1 MGFAFR
7 VLHTCISQPRET
19 MSTTL
24 LTPIPWHTRFA
35 PSPTGAMHLGNART
49 AILNWL
55 IARKQHGRF
64 SVRLEDTDRQRS
76 SFSSEASILASLDWM
91 HIEPDHPVIRQS
103 TRIARYRETARF
115 LMDQGLAY
123 PCFCTEAELQRDRET
138 AAAKGLPPRYSGT
151 CSSLSPEKIQTKI
164 DQGHPH
170 TIRFRVDQSMED
182 VSFTDL
188 IKREI
193 HIPVQAFGDF
203 VILRSNGWPSYNL
216 AVVVDDLDMDI
227 TLVLRGEDH
236 LTNTA
241 RQILLYKALVK
252 EPPRFAHHGL
262 LVDKD
267 QRKLSKRTGAKSLPE
282 LLATGVHPLAL
293 VHYLAGLS
301 GAVKGK
307 QIVTSLNE
315 LVDRFNPMR
324 LGRGNAVFV
333 IQELEQ
339 LSRTYWHK
347 LDARELFPQ
356 IQGLESLGESWQ
368 QLSPAR
374 QKALASTVQANAN
387 CGHDF
392 VPLLATLV
400 HESVCYTFEAI
411 ELIQQT
417 QNAAIIRTFLDQVL
431 AFISLQDH
439 PSDMPLPF
447 EAVGRILK
455 ETSEHARVT
464 GRNLYLPLRMGL
476 MGTSQGP
483 EIKQLFT
490 VLTSEQIINRLRE
503 ASALAGVTDV

>member
-1 MGFAFR
+1 
-7 VLHTCISQPRET
+7 
-19 MSTTL
+19 
-24 LTPIPWHTRFA
+24 
-35 PSPTGAMHLGNART
+35 MHLGNART

-55 IARKQHGRF
+55 IAKKQHGHF
-64 SVRLEDTDRQRS
+64 SVRLEDTDRERS

-91 HIEPDHPVIRQS
+91 HLEPGHPVIRQS
-103 TRIARYRETARF
+103 SRLTRYQETAHF

-123 PCFCTEAELQRDRET
+123 PCFCTEAELQSDRET
-138 AAAKGLPPRYSGT
+138 AAAKGLPPRYNGT
-151 CSSLSPEKIQTKI
+151 CSSLSPEEIQTKI
-164 DQGHPH
+164 DQGHPY
-170 TIRFRVDQSMED
+170 TIRFRVDQNIGD
-182 VSFTDL
+182 VRFTDL
-188 IKREI
+188 IKGEI

-216 AVVVDDLDMDI
+216 AVVVDDLDMAI

-241 RQILLYKALVK
+241 RQILLYRALGK

-267 QRKLSKRTGAKSLPE
+267 QRKLSKRSGAKSLPE
-282 LLATGVHPLAL
+282 LMAAGIHPLAL

-307 QIVTSLNE
+307 QIVKSLDE

-347 LDARELFPQ
+347 LDPGELFAH
-356 IQGLESLGESWQ
+356 IQGLESLGESWHN
-368 QLSPAR
+368 LSLAR
-374 QKALASTVQANAN
+374 QTALVGTVQANTH

-392 VPLLATLV
+392 APLLAALV
-400 HESVCYTFEAI
+400 HKGVCYTSEAVQ
-411 ELIQQT
+411 LIRHK
-417 QNAAIIRTFLDQVL
+417 QNAAIIRTFLDLVL
-431 AFISLQDH
+431 AFIALQDH
-439 PSDMPLPF
+439 PADMPLPI
-447 EAVGRILK
+447 EEVGRILK
-455 ETSEHARVT
+455 ETSEHAQVT
-464 GRNLYLPLRMGL
+464 GKSLYLPLRMGL

-490 VLTSEQIINRLRE
+490 VLTSGQITNRLQE
-503 ASALAGVTDV
+503 ASALAADIDV